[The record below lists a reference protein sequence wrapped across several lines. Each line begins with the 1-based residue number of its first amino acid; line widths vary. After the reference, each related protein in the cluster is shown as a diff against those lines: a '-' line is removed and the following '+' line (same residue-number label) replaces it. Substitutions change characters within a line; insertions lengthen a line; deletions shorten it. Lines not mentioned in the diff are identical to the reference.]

1 MLLLEC
7 LLYPDSLS
15 QLCIDIIMKS
25 LCCAWSLWRNLHM
38 AGMADRKDKTSIEV
52 DILCGPSLG
61 SLFQH
66 YIVANLYNPRNSTI
80 AGLELV

>member
-1 MLLLEC
+1 
-7 LLYPDSLS
+7 
-15 QLCIDIIMKS
+15 
-25 LCCAWSLWRNLHM
+25 M